1 MNDSNTPNSFKA
13 EEWHFVGPISSFPD
27 LYQLEG
33 NESGS
38 QVRPACKTLHIPK
51 IEHPDKTKSRSTRS
65 NLDEQVLV
73 FKYRGLMHA
82 IDNKC
87 PHSSFPLREGKILD
101 IEDAGASIRCFR
113 HGWTFELG
121 SGMKVRERGNGT
133 SRLVLWDVEV
143 RDSVESGSGYG
154 SASASGF
161 EYEKEN
167 EKEKEVWVRRRRAG

>member
-1 MNDSNTPNSFKA
+1 MNDSNPSIPTEK

-27 LYQLEG
+27 IQLEG

-38 QVRPACKTLHIPK
+38 QVRPGCKTLLIPK
-51 IEHPDKTKSRSTRS
+51 SEKLTSKSTRS
-65 NLDEQVLV
+65 NLDEQVLI
-73 FKYRGLMHA
+73 FKYKGSIHA

-121 SGMKVRERGNGT
+121 SGVKVGERAGAT
-133 SRLVLWDVEV
+133 SGLGLWDVEI
-143 RDSVESGSGYG
+143 RDSGSESGS
-154 SASASGF
+154 
-161 EYEKEN
+161 EEEKME
-167 EKEKEVWVRRRRAG
+167 EKEVWVRRRRQNGV